1 MWIDQDLAQT
11 PVNAGTVELDL
22 CDLGIVVLDAD
33 GQAASTND
41 RARRLLQAESQADLD
56 QRIGDLHQALR
67 EAQFLN
73 GSTDEASVDVA
84 GVGPISVRSCSVAGM
99 NNNGRVLLLRDARA
113 LTSTTSLL
121 QQAAQHRSA
130 TFLSRDWVH
139 DLKGMLHII
148 RINCALIGRLVQRAS
163 PSIDQAA
170 VTRCLDA
177 IPREVERLDRSF
189 ELIFGAKPSEQPKS
203 FDLGSMCERLKQ
215 LIAARAIRQRVE
227 VVLELGGGSKEIFG
241 FEDVV
246 QGALLNVIINALE
259 AMPEEGRLV
268 ISAEGGASAVTVRVA
283 DSGGG
288 MQPLLRTRQW
298 RPQFVNGGRQTGIG
312 LHVTHSIVESHGG
325 RIECTS
331 NVPHGT
337 SIEITFPSAAST
349 GRLGHGSRTH
359 R

>member
-1 MWIDQDLAQT
+1 MWIDQDLTQAA
-11 PVNAGTVELDL
+11 VNTGTVELDL

-41 RARRLLQAESQADLD
+41 CARQLLQAESQADLD
-56 QRIGDLHQALR
+56 RRIGDLHHALK
-67 EAQFLN
+67 EAQRFS
-73 GSTDEASVDVA
+73 GSTDEASVNVA
-84 GVGPISVRSCSVAGM
+84 GVGPISIRSCSVAGM
-99 NNNGRVLLLRDARA
+99 NNSGRVLLLRDARA
-113 LTSTTSLL
+113 LPSTTNLL
-121 QQAAQHRSA
+121 QQAARHRSA

-148 RINCALIGRLVQRAS
+148 RINCALIARLVQRGS
-163 PSIDQAA
+163 SSIDQAA

-177 IPREVERLDRSF
+177 IPREVERLDRSL
-189 ELIFGAKPSEQPKS
+189 ELIFGAKPSEQPTS
-203 FDLGSMCERLKQ
+203 FDLGSMCERLKH
-215 LIAARAIRQRVE
+215 LVAARAIRQRVE
-227 VVLELGGGSKEIFG
+227 VVLELNGGTKEIFG
-241 FEDVV
+241 FEDLV
-246 QGALLNVIINALE
+246 QGALLNVIVNALE

-268 ISAEGGASAVTVRVA
+268 ISAEGGAAAVTVRVS
-283 DSGGG
+283 DSGAG
-288 MQPLLRTRQW
+288 MQPLLHTRQW

-312 LHVTHSIVESHGG
+312 LHVTHAIVESHGG
-325 RIECTS
+325 RIEFAS